1 MQLGFVGLGRMGSR
15 MVAKLVNEGHEVV
28 VWNRTKEKISNFKFQ
43 ISNSQYK
50 DNLKIANSIKDLVLK
65 LEKPRIIWLMLP
77 AGRATQ
83 EILDQVEDDIGSG
96 DIVIDG
102 GNAHYADTQKRFEH
116 FKSKGIKFLGIGV
129 SGGVIAAR
137 DGYPLMVGGDRSAYD
152 HIKPIL
158 DSLAKPGG
166 GHEYFGEGGA
176 GHFVKMVHNGIEYGI
191 MQSIG
196 EGFGVLSK
204 SSYDLDL
211 IKVAKLYQK
220 GTLVSGFMMERTIEA
235 LENDPKMEKLEGYIE
250 ASGEGDWTVEE
261 ATKQNLPVDVI
272 KTALNF
278 RTKSR
283 QDSKVS
289 SSFAARMVAA
299 LRNVFGG
306 HPVKGKTVNS
316 KW

>member
-1 MQLGFVGLGRMGSR
+1 M
-15 MVAKLVNEGHEVV
+15 ATKLVSEGHEVV

-43 ISNSQYK
+43 ISNLGLDK
-50 DNLKIANSIKDLVLK
+50 NLKVAQDIADLVKNLDS
-65 LEKPRIIWLMLP
+65 PRIIWLMLP
-77 AGRATQ
+77 AGQATQ
-83 EILDQVEDDIGSG
+83 EILGEVEKYIEAS

-102 GNAHYADTQKRFEH
+102 GNAHYTDTQKRFDH
-116 FKSKGIKFLGIGV
+116 FKSKGIKFLGIGI
-129 SGGVIAAR
+129 SGGIIAAR
-137 DGYPLMVGGDRSAYD
+137 SGYPLMVGGSQDGYA

-166 GHEYFGEGGA
+166 GHEYFGQGGA

-196 EGFGVLSK
+196 EGFGVLAK
-204 SSYDLDL
+204 SPYDLDL
-211 IKVAKLYQK
+211 VKVAKLYQK

-235 LENDPKMEKLEGYIE
+235 LTNDPKLEKLDGYIE

-261 ATKQNLPVDVI
+261 AKKKNLPIEVI
-272 KTALNF
+272 ETALNF

-283 QDSKVS
+283 SDKKIS

-299 LRNVFGG
+299 LRHAFGG
-306 HPVKGKTVNS
+306 HEVKK
-316 KW
+316 K